1 MPKFGSPEAFE
12 EARNIV
18 YQAMQPTLQ
27 HAWPVLASELG
38 CEVWVKHE
46 NHTPLGAFKVR
57 GGLVHMR
64 RRIERGQTNGVI
76 TASTGNHGQS
86 IPFAAQREGV
96 PSVVVVP
103 EDNSKE
109 KNAAMRALGTELIE
123 TGHDFVA
130 SKAAAEQIAEERGLD
145 MVASFQD
152 DLVQGVSTYAQE
164 LFQAAGELDAV
175 YVPIGLGSG
184 ICGTMAARDLM
195 GLKTKVIGVVSERA
209 NAYRL
214 SFEAGKPV
222 ATNAADSF
230 AEGMAVREPHPVAVE
245 AINEGVDRVVEVRE
259 DMIAEAMRLLFS
271 ATHNIAEGAGAGA
284 LAALMQE
291 REAMQG
297 KRVGVILSGGNI
309 DAERFARVLGGE
321 TPVVGAP

>member
-1 MPKFGSPEAFE
+1 MLKFGKREEFE
-12 EARNIV
+12 QAREIV
-18 YQAMQPTLQ
+18 YAAMQPTLQ
-27 HAWPVLASELG
+27 HVWPLLAQELG

-64 RRIERGQTNGVI
+64 RRMERDETNGVI

-86 IPFAAQREGV
+86 IPYAAKREGV
-96 PSVVVVP
+96 PAVVVVP
-103 EDNSKE
+103 ENNSRE
-109 KNAAMRALGTELIE
+109 KNAAMRALGAELIE
-123 TGHDFVA
+123 TGHDFTA
-130 SKAAAEQIAEERGLD
+130 SKATAEQIAEDRGLD

-164 LFQAAGELDAV
+164 LFEAAGELDAV

-214 SFEAGKPV
+214 SFEARKPV
-222 ATNAADSF
+222 ASNAADSF
-230 AEGMAVREPHPVAVE
+230 AEGMAVREPHAGAVE
-245 AINEGVDRVVEVRE
+245 AINEGVDRVVQVTE
-259 DMIAEAMRLLFS
+259 DGIAEAMRLLFR

-309 DAERFARVLGGE
+309 DAERFAQVLGGE
-321 TPVVGAP
+321 TPVVGA